1 MKNNLLV
8 EKLEVDNCE
17 ILLDKAESLYLTE
30 EIISLKN
37 NNSLNI
43 NSVKSILKVFK
54 ENNVVNYYS
63 NKDIKKIA
71 ENLLNNVKKNKS
83 KKS

>member
-17 ILLDKAESLYLTE
+17 IFLDKAESLYLTE

-63 NKDIKKIA
+63 NKDINKIA

-83 KKS
+83 KKR